1 MRWPIRNQIL
11 LPFLMIQIG
20 TVFVVAISSAWFAV
34 RQVDQEIIAR
44 MENVLSTLETA
55 TYPMTPAI
63 LEQLKQFSE
72 ADFVVFNQNDEV
84 SGTTLVEMASNE
96 HRLSAKSLT
105 PYDRNS
111 LEQRTLFEFQG
122 RRYFAGLISK
132 RSGVRTESVLV
143 LYPESEWA
151 VERWQAIFPP
161 VFIGGLLLILT
172 IFASLW
178 ISQRIARRIQTVQH
192 QVARLAGGNYSA
204 SPKPA
209 INDELQDLAEDL
221 NQLSVVLDQSMK
233 SVRSNERSSML
244 AQLSGG
250 LAHQLR
256 NSLTGA
262 RVSIQLHQ
270 RRCATGNDEAIAVA
284 IRQLTLTEEQIKA
297 LLRLTR
303 GESDKPESDQLDQIL
318 NDVISL
324 VQPMCEHHKTRFTSD
339 RLEIDQEIRDA
350 NALRGALL
358 NLLLNAIEAAGP
370 GGEVSVSTGVDSGFA
385 LIEISDNGPGVPE
398 ELTEE
403 IFHPFVTTKKEGVG
417 LGLALARQAAQDCEG
432 SLTLIQNGRTRFQL
446 KIPL

>member
-55 TYPMTPAI
+55 TYPLTPAI
-63 LEQLKQFSE
+63 LGQLKQFSE
-72 ADFVVFNQNDEV
+72 ADFVVFNQNGDV
-84 SGTTLVEMASNE
+84 TGTTLVKADSSSPLLNSQN
-96 HRLSAKSLT
+96 LSSFN
-105 PYDRNS
+105 RNS
-111 LEQRTLFEFQG
+111 LEKRTLFEFEG
-122 RRYFAGLISK
+122 RRYFAGLVSK
-132 RSGVRTESVLV
+132 RSSSRTESVLV

-178 ISQRIARRIQTVQH
+178 ISQRIARRIQSAQH
-192 QVARLAGGNYSA
+192 QVSRLAGGNYSA
-204 SPKPA
+204 TPKPV

-233 SVRSNERSSML
+233 SIRSSERSSML

-297 LLRLTR
+297 LLRLTK
-303 GESDKPESDQLDQIL
+303 GESDKPEADLLDQIL
-318 NDVISL
+318 DDVISL
-324 VQPMCEHHKTRFTSD
+324 VQPMCEHHKTRFTSE
-339 RLEIDQEIRDA
+339 RLKIDQIISDA

-358 NLLLNAIEAAGP
+358 NLILNAIEAAGP
-370 GGEVSVSTGVDSGFA
+370 GGEVSVSTAVDSNSA
-385 LIEISDNGPGVPE
+385 LIEISDNGAGIPE
-398 ELTEE
+398 DLTEE
-403 IFHPFVTTKKEGVG
+403 IFHPFITTKNEGVG
-417 LGLALARQAAQDCEG
+417 LGLALARQAAQDCGG
-432 SLTLIQNGRTRFQL
+432 SLILLQNGKTRFQL